1 MTTNTIHTILAL
13 LADKKN
19 LPLDTATRAFQI
31 IMNGGATPA
40 QMAAFVTAL
49 RLKGETVEEITG
61 GAMALRAKCT
71 KFNAPVGAIDPC
83 GTGGDAKGTYNIST
97 AVAFVLAACGVPV
110 AKAGNRAVSS
120 ASGSADVL
128 KALGV
133 NVDAEPAVMERCIRE
148 LNIAF
153 LLAPKYHPAVRHI
166 SPVRQELGFRTI
178 FNLLGP
184 ISNPANL
191 TYQFM
196 GVYDKKW
203 LEPLAH
209 AMKELGLKRAWIVHG
224 NDGLDELTLSGAS
237 TVAELKDGAV
247 HSFEITPEEAGLQGA
262 SLDELKGGNAEHNA
276 AALKSAIS
284 GMESAYRRSVLY
296 NTAAALLVA
305 EKVHS
310 LKEGVAMAAESIDSG
325 DAHKVLMKFV
335 DMSNTKA

>member
-1 MTTNTIHTILAL
+1 MTTNAIHTVLAL

-19 LPLDTATRAFQI
+19 LPLDNATRAFQI

-40 QMAAFVTAL
+40 QMAAFLTAL
-49 RLKGETVEEITG
+49 RLKGETVEEITA
-61 GAMALRAKCT
+61 GAFALRAKCT
-71 KFNAPVGAIDPC
+71 KFNAPDGAIDPC

-128 KALGV
+128 KTLGV
-133 NVDAEPAVMERCIRE
+133 NVDAEPEVMERCIRE

-153 LLAPKYHPAVRHI
+153 LLAPKYHPAVRHV

-191 TYQFM
+191 TYQLM

-209 AMKELGLKRAWIVHG
+209 ALKEIGLKRAWIVHG

-237 TVAELKDGAV
+237 TVAELKDGSV
-247 HSFEITPEEAGLQGA
+247 RLFEVTPEEAGLQGA
-262 SLDELKGGNAEHNA
+262 SLDELRGGDAEHNA
-276 AALKSAIS
+276 QALKSAIS
-284 GMESAYRRSVLY
+284 GMESAYRRSVLL
-296 NTAAALLVA
+296 NAAGALVVA
-305 EKVHS
+305 EKVQT
-310 LKEGVAMAAESIDSG
+310 LKDGVAMAAQAIDSG
-325 DAHKVLMKFV
+325 KAHQVLMKFV
-335 DMSNTKA
+335 DMSHTKA